1 MSRPVVGVIAT
12 GFQINDRIPVQM
24 AGEKNLRAIAEV
36 AGATPLMFPGL
47 PDVTRVADILDVVD
61 GVLLTGGRAN
71 VHPRNYDEP
80 PDVRHEPFD
89 ECRDAVALEISRAA
103 VATGVPIF
111 GVCRG
116 IQEMNVAFGGAL
128 HPEVRDLPGIMN
140 HRAPRTPDGEIH
152 PDPEVVFKDRH
163 DVDLI
168 PDGAFAKLLGTT
180 KIRVNSLHGQA
191 ITRPGD
197 RIVVE
202 GLSED
207 GVVEAIRV
215 EGAPAFALGVQWHAE
230 YDPQTNPINQALFQA
245 FGKAVAARRSAR

>member
-36 AGATPLMFPGL
+36 ADATPLMFPGL
-47 PDVTRVADILDVVD
+47 PEVSRVGDILDIVD
-61 GVLLTGGRAN
+61 GILLTGGRAN
-71 VHPRNYDEP
+71 VHPRYYGEAPDE
-80 PDVRHEPFD
+80 RHEPFD

-103 VATGVPIF
+103 VEAGVPIF

-128 HPEVRDLPGIMN
+128 HPEIRDLPGHMN

-152 PDPEVVFKDRH
+152 PDPLVVFKDRH

-168 PDGAFAKLLGTT
+168 PDGAFAKLLGATR
-180 KIRVNSLHGQA
+180 IRVNSLHGQA

-202 GLSED
+202 GVAED
-207 GVVEAIRV
+207 GVIEAVRV
-215 EGAPAFALGVQWHAE
+215 DEAPAFALGVQWHAE
-230 YDPQTNPINQALFQA
+230 HDPQTNPINRTLFQA
-245 FGKAVAARRSAR
+245 FGEAIAERKRAR